1 MKKRV
6 ATVIYTAFLVT
17 AGIRV
22 YKSLS
27 NEWKRTL
34 KRMCSG
40 WLPMPKSFYDALLG
54 IRQILES
61 VIGARPQHLTLTVT
75 APLRRKPGQEPDTA
89 SPSRSATRRLSIS

>member
-1 MKKRV
+1 MQRRV

-22 YKSLS
+22 YKSMS
-27 NEWKRTL
+27 NAWKRTL

-40 WLPMPKSFYDALLG
+40 WLPMPKSFYDTLLS

-61 VIGARPQHLTLTVT
+61 VIGPRPQHVTVTVT
-75 APLRRKPGQEPDTA
+75 APLRRTPDQEPDTA